1 MQLPEVVLEMHAQT
15 NFASAFTHVSDGN
28 ARAENLSLSI
38 CAVLIAEA
46 CNIGLTPVVSPNN
59 PALTYD
65 RLTWVQQNYI
75 RAETLS
81 RANAMLVD
89 AQAKL
94 TLAQAWGGG
103 EVASADGLRFLVPVR
118 TINAGYNSKYFGVGR
133 GVTYY
138 NFTSDQFS
146 GFNAIVIPGTIR
158 DSLYILE
165 GLLEQQTS
173 LNPLEIMAD
182 TAGTSDLVFGLFWLL
197 GYQFSPRIA
206 DIGEARFWRTDIEA
220 DYGLLNA
227 LAHNRIKSNLIT
239 DHWDDMLRVAGSLK
253 VGMVHATDVMRT
265 LQAGGRPSALA
276 RAIGEVGR
284 IAKTLYLLGYID
296 DENYRRRILTQLNRG
311 EGRHAVARV
320 IFHGQRGELR
330 QRYREGQEDQLGA
343 LGLVLN
349 AVILWNTTYIQDALE
364 ALRAV
369 GKDVLDSDV
378 ARLSPLLSQHINFSG
393 TYHFNLPASLSA
405 GQHRPLRALDRPDE
419 KM

>member
-1 MQLPEVVLEMHAQT
+1 MVALSGEMLQAAT
-15 NFASAFTHVSDGN
+15 
-28 ARAENLSLSI
+28 I
-38 CAVLIAEA
+38 
-46 CNIGLTPVVSPNN
+46 TP
-59 PALTYD
+59 
-65 RLTWVQQNYI
+65 
-75 RAETLS
+75 
-81 RANAMLVD
+81 
-89 AQAKL
+89 
-94 TLAQAWGGG
+94 
-103 EVASADGLRFLVPVR
+103 
-118 TINAGYNSKYFGVGR
+118 
-133 GVTYY
+133 
-138 NFTSDQFS
+138 
-146 GFNAIVIPGTIR
+146 
-158 DSLYILE
+158 
-165 GLLEQQTS
+165 
-173 LNPLEIMAD
+173 
-182 TAGTSDLVFGLFWLL
+182 
-197 GYQFSPRIA
+197 
-206 DIGEARFWRTDIEA
+206 
-220 DYGLLNA
+220 
-227 LAHNRIKSNLIT
+227 SNLQSTDGRSHIGSHFPKHVPTHAHASRRLLTRGPKSCSLVTLIT
-239 DHWDDMLRVAGSLK
+239 
-253 VGMVHATDVMRT
+253 T

-419 KM
+419 EM